1 MRLQNL
7 DKQLSFRERIT
18 SLLLKVAGSLSV
30 KRHRCPTLSLRH
42 VCFTVACGGEGA
54 LFTLD
59 RLSLSKLTP
68 TGGYSETDADTGGRR
83 MPGLSQMIPE

>member
-1 MRLQNL
+1 MQLQNL
-7 DKQLSFRERIT
+7 DKQLSFGGRIT
-18 SLLLKVAGSLSV
+18 SLLLKVADGLSV
-30 KRHRCPTLSLRH
+30 KTLSLHH
-42 VCFTVACGGEGA
+42 VCFRVACGGEGA
-54 LFTLD
+54 LCTLD